1 MLGDGLYYLIILF
14 MADKAAKGDAGL
26 VGLVGFAQ
34 AVPFLIF
41 GPIAGRAA
49 DRYDRRMIMVWS
61 DFASGLVTAGLALY
75 AVIVPLPNIWA
86 LAAVGFLLSS
96 INSFFMPARTAA
108 IPNLVEGEALMEANS
123 LIVSTQQIVF
133 MMAHAF
139 SLTVL
144 GALFKASPHIAF
156 PLAAAMNAITFLVS
170 ALFILGLPKL
180 QPSLEGRETA
190 GAWQEVVEG
199 LKAIKSNHMMLPAL
213 AVSSVCQL
221 FISGWMVCYLA
232 TNREWFGG
240 EFWTLALF
248 ELTFF
253 AVLAVSS
260 LMVGRM
266 KLKKIGWAFSL
277 SWISTGLLCALMVL
291 GEKSFHFYVLM
302 NALCGITVAFAWLPM
317 ATYIQ
322 AAFED
327 EVRGRV
333 SATWNMINMG
343 IQPFGYAI
351 AGGLIKAMGIG
362 GMYLFMG
369 LGMAGS
375 ALLGLAFKG
384 MRQAQ
389 MPESA
394 FAKASES

>member
-34 AVPFLIF
+34 AVPFLLF

-49 DRYDRRMIMVWS
+49 DRYDRRTIMIWS
-61 DFASGLVTAGLALY
+61 DIASGLVTVALAVY
-75 AVIVPLPNIWA
+75 ALFVPLPDIWI
-86 LAAVGFLLSS
+86 LAGVGFLLSS

-108 IPNLVEGEALMEANS
+108 IPNLVQGEALMEANS

-133 MMAHAF
+133 MVAHAF

-144 GALFKASPHIAF
+144 GAIFKASPQIAF
-156 PLAAAMNAITFLVS
+156 PLAAALNGLTFLVS
-170 ALFILGLPKL
+170 AGFIYRLPPL
-180 QPSLEGRETA
+180 QPSLEGRESA

-199 LKAIKSNHMMLPAL
+199 LKAVKSDGMMMPAL
-213 AVSSVCQL
+213 AVSSICQL

-240 EFWTLALF
+240 DFWTLALF

-253 AVLAVSS
+253 AVLAVAS
-260 LMVGRM
+260 LVVGRM
-266 KLKKIGWAFSL
+266 QLRKIGWAFSL
-277 SWISTGLLCALMVL
+277 SWMATGLLCALMAL

-351 AGGLIKAMGIG
+351 AGGLIKGLGIG

-394 FAKASES
+394 FAKASET

>member
-1 MLGDGLYYLIILF
+1 MLGDGLYYLVILF
-14 MADKAAKGDAGL
+14 MADKASGGDSGM

-34 AVPFLIF
+34 AVPFLLF
-41 GPIAGRAA
+41 GPLAGRTA
-49 DRYDRRMIMVWS
+49 DRFDRKAIMVWS
-61 DFASGLVTAGLALY
+61 DLASAGVTLLLAVY
-75 AVIVPLPNIWA
+75 AFLDPLPPVWI
-86 LAAVGFLLSS
+86 LASAGFLLSTV
-96 INSFFMPARTAA
+96 NVFFNPARTAA
-108 IPNLVEGEALMEANS
+108 IPNLVQGEALMEANS

-133 MMAHAF
+133 MVAHF
-139 SLTVL
+139 ISLTL
-144 GALFKASPHIAF
+144 IAAIFKAAPGSAF
-156 PLAAAMNAITFLVS
+156 PIAALLNTATFLAS
-170 ALFILGLPKL
+170 AAFLSRLPAMV
-180 QPSLEGRETA
+180 PSLAVRSSHNI
-190 GAWQEVVEG
+190 WKEVVEG
-199 LKAIKSNHMMLPAL
+199 LNAVKSDGMMVPAL
-213 AVSSVCQL
+213 GVTAVCQL
-221 FISGWMVCYLA
+221 FISGWMVCYIA

-240 EFWTLALF
+240 DFWTLALF

-260 LMVGRM
+260 LVVGRM
-266 KLKKIGWAFSL
+266 KLRKIGWAFSL
-277 SWISTGLLCALMVL
+277 SWISTGLLCALMAL

-302 NALCGITVAFAWLPM
+302 NAMCGITVAFAWLPM

-351 AGGLIKAMGIG
+351 AGGLIKGLGIG

-384 MRQAQ
+384 MRKAQ

>member
-1 MLGDGLYYLIILF
+1 MLGDGLYYLVILF

-34 AVPFLIF
+34 AVPFLLF
-41 GPIAGRAA
+41 GPIAGRTA
-49 DRYDRRMIMVWS
+49 DRLDRKTIMIWCDV
-61 DFASGLVTAGLALY
+61 ASALVTMALALY
-75 AVIVPLPNIWA
+75 ALLTPLPSIWV
-86 LAAVGFLLSS
+86 LASAGFLLSS
-96 INSFFMPARTAA
+96 INSFFGPARTAS

-144 GALFKASPHIAF
+144 GTVFKAAPQFAF
-156 PLAAAMNAITFLVS
+156 PIAASMNALTFLVS
-170 ALFILGLPKL
+170 AGFLAGLPKL
-180 QPSLEGRETA
+180 QPSLQGREEA
-190 GAWQEVVEG
+190 GVWKEVVEG
-199 LKAIKSNHMMLPAL
+199 LKAVRSDGMMLPAL

-232 TNREWFGG
+232 TNREWYGG
-240 EFWTLALF
+240 EYWTLALF

-260 LMVGRM
+260 LAVGKM
-266 KLKKIGWAFSL
+266 KLRKIGWAFSL
-277 SWISTGLLCALMVL
+277 SWISTGLLCALMVF
-291 GEKSFHFYVLM
+291 GQKSFLFYVSL

-322 AAFED
+322 AAFDD

-343 IQPFGYAI
+343 IQPFGFAI
-351 AGGLIKAMGIG
+351 AGTLVKVLGIG
-362 GMYLFMG
+362 GMYIFMG

-375 ALLGLAFKG
+375 ALAGLAFKG
-384 MRQAQ
+384 MRKAQ

-394 FAKASES
+394 FGTSSES